1 MTDWYVDL
9 KINGQQIIKELFY
22 VGYGYTDV
30 PIPLQWRL
38 SLVEYLPQLINYG
51 YSYILEGNTL
61 TINGLSCLDAITTN
75 SISLDV
81 GINININCQQ

>member
-30 PIPLQWRL
+30 PTPLQWRL